1 MTRPS
6 PQLRRDAR
14 TFVTGAA
21 CGFVAGAFVV
31 AAVVWQFGNVIG
43 SRSASLRHPAKP
55 PSAVE
60 RWVDPPLD
68 DVDAAILEGTGA
80 PSPTATSGGPVLP
93 PPSTEPSIGASSA
106 APAELVN
113 RDLQIPVQGV
123 SPDQLVRSFED
134 ERSGNR
140 VHQAI
145 DILAPRHTP
154 VTAVE
159 DGTIAR
165 LFNSKAGGIT
175 IYQFDPTERFC
186 YYYAHL
192 ERYADGLKEGDRVR
206 KGQLIGY
213 VGTSGNA
220 PKDTPHLHFAVFRLT
235 SDKRWWEGTPV
246 DPYALLR

>member
-1 MTRPS
+1 MTRPT

-21 CGFVAGAFVV
+21 CGFVAGAFLVV
-31 AAVVWQFGNVIG
+31 AVVWQFGNVIG
-43 SRSASLRHPAKP
+43 SRSASLRHPAEP
-55 PSAVE
+55 PSAIA
-60 RWVDPPLD
+60 RWKDGPAG
-68 DVDAAILEGTGA
+68 DVDAPVLEGGEA
-80 PSPTATSGGPVLP
+80 PGPTATSGGPVLP
-93 PPSTEPSIGASSA
+93 PPATEPTIGAA
-106 APAELVN
+106 ASPAELAD
-113 RDLQIPVQGV
+113 RDLAIPVEGV
-123 SPDQLVRSFED
+123 GPDQLVRSFDD
-134 ERSGNR
+134 ERSGRR

-145 DILAPRHTP
+145 DILAPRNTP

-159 DGTIAR
+159 AGTIAR

-192 ERYADGLKEGDRVR
+192 ERYADGLREGDRVR
-206 KGQLIGY
+206 KGQVLGY

-235 SDKRWWEGTPV
+235 ADKRWWEGTPI
-246 DPYALLR
+246 DPYDILR